1 MSDNAAKPV
10 VKIGPIAHIGLVVE
24 DCHKA
29 MEFYSRVFGIE
40 FGVDDYDMS
49 TGKFFNVE
57 GKPEKARFRAA
68 FGQAGNVAIELVQV
82 LEGETP
88 HTKFLREH
96 GEGLQHICFQVD
108 DMEATMAALKAE
120 GFRAILDYEFET
132 ASKGKRSRVQE
143 VYLNT
148 NEHPGGA
155 TIQLLKISPLG

>member
-1 MSDNAAKPV
+1 MEQPATEPL
-10 VKIGPIAHIGLVVE
+10 VKVGPIAHIGLVVE

-29 MEFYSRVFGIE
+29 MAFYSRVFGIE

-49 TGKFFNVE
+49 TARFFNVE
-57 GKPEKARFRAA
+57 GKPAKARFRAA
-68 FGQAGNVAIELVQV
+68 FGQAGSVAIELVQV

-96 GEGLQHICFQVD
+96 GEGLQHLCFQVD
-108 DMEATMAALKAE
+108 DMETTMAALNAE

-132 ASKGKRSRVQE
+132 LSKGRRARVQE

-148 NEHPGGA
+148 DEHPGGA
-155 TIQLLKISPLG
+155 TIQLLKISPLD